1 MARPLGPYP
10 PVSPSVLS
18 VEGHGRL
25 RVRAG
30 AEGDEVRGLLALE
43 GTAKGVELR
52 VSLTEEKD
60 EVLAERAKTDREAFG
75 ILYERH
81 ARRIYNYVYYRTG
94 SVADAEDL
102 TARTFYQA
110 LSNLHRY
117 KVQAVPF
124 SAWLFRIA
132 HNLVANWHRDTGR
145 HRSVPLDGLHE
156 LPNVSDDPPRMAE
169 NLEESRE
176 LRAVLRRLPADRQ
189 QLLILKFVERMP
201 NAQIATVMGRT
212 EGAVKALLHRTIE
225 NLKLQLAPTKAGKR

>member
-1 MARPLGPYP
+1 
-10 PVSPSVLS
+10 
-18 VEGHGRL
+18 
-25 RVRAG
+25 
-30 AEGDEVRGLLALE
+30 LLALE

-81 ARRIYNYVYYRTG
+81 ARRIYNYVYYRTS

-117 KVQAVPF
+117 KVQGVPF

-169 NLEESRE
+169 SLEECRE